1 MKRIIKRFIFIFIAV
16 FTAFAVNDRVYAA
29 ELTASE
35 EISSQVDEM
44 LEDYSIDYS
53 ISDMTELSPG
63 DLISAV
69 GEALSSRIQAP
80 FRLLGIIMVI
90 IVFSAFMKSSGETA
104 FPESSLAN
112 IYNLVCTVS
121 AVAVISPPLLEA
133 YENAAAAID
142 RGGGFMLVFVPVF
155 SGIIMISGGITSAGL
170 YNAVTIAA
178 SELVMQ
184 LSANFFMPLVSA
196 SAALA
201 VSGSVFPNVSVDGI
215 IRLIKKLVTWG
226 LTVSV
231 TLFTGFVSLK
241 CTVGTAVDGFAAKT
255 AKFMI
260 SGFVPVIGG
269 AVSDAYSTVKGSFG
283 VMKCTAGTAGTI
295 AVVLI
300 LLPPVLEIL
309 AFRAVMWIG
318 SSAAEMFSVQ
328 PVEKLLKNLDSGLSI
343 AMSILVCFSMMFIIS
358 TAIMMKGGA

>member
-1 MKRIIKRFIFIFIAV
+1 MKRLIKRFIFIFFAV

-184 LSANFFMPLVSA
+184 LSAESFIGLFSEHAEVVRLGTQYMHGYVWDCILAGIHFCFSGYFCAYGLSQFSFLHNSVSIICARIPLAYLA
-196 SAALA
+196 SKRFPDTLFPMGLA
-201 VSGSVFPNVSVDGI
+201 TATGSCVSV
-215 IRLIKKLVTWG
+215 
-226 LTVSV
+226 
-231 TLFTGFVSLK
+231 
-241 CTVGTAVDGFAAKT
+241 
-255 AKFMI
+255 
-260 SGFVPVIGG
+260 VICIC
-269 AVSDAYSTVKGSFG
+269 VYIWMQRK
-283 VMKCTAGTAGTI
+283 
-295 AVVLI
+295 VL
-300 LLPPVLEIL
+300 
-309 AFRAVMWIG
+309 R
-318 SSAAEMFSVQ
+318 
-328 PVEKLLKNLDSGLSI
+328 NN
-343 AMSILVCFSMMFIIS
+343 
-358 TAIMMKGGA
+358 